1 MNIKDFKNIAI
12 LQTAFIGDVVLT
24 LPLAQI
30 IRKFN
35 PDCKITFITTPQ
47 SAGIPGVCAA
57 IDEVGILD
65 KRNEFRGI
73 GGIFRFV
80 KSIQNKG
87 FDLWFCP
94 HRSFRSS
101 LISLLMNNTL
111 KIGFQ
116 NSSLHNVYDYK
127 AGYIIH
133 FHEIERNLELLKPF
147 GLESAIEL
155 KDVQTQISTED
166 TEITSRMIDKLN
178 NYVVIAPG
186 TVWETKKW
194 KEEHFAKLINK
205 FTEIGIDCVLTGSAA
220 DKSLCDRLSSK
231 IGALSLAGMTN
242 IPQTLRIIELSSL
255 VITNDSAPTHFAGLM
270 NTPVITIYGPTSPIF
285 GFGPRSDFSLII
297 RNENLKCSPCR
308 IHGSKKCPLGT
319 HECMKSISPE
329 MVFNSAKKILL
340 QNSSQEPV

>member
-24 LPLAQI
+24 LPLAQS

-35 PDCKITFITTPQ
+35 PDCQITFITTPQ
-47 SAGIPGVCAA
+47 SAGIPGVCTA
-57 IDEVGILD
+57 IDEVVILD
-65 KRNEFRGI
+65 KRNEFKGV

-80 KSIQNKG
+80 KTRQIKG
-87 FDLWFCP
+87 YDLWFCP
-94 HRSFRSS
+94 HSSIRSS
-101 LISLLMNNTL
+101 LISLLMKNTV

-116 NSSLHNVYDYK
+116 NSSLHYVYDYK
-127 AGYIIH
+127 ADYINY

-147 GLESAIEL
+147 DLKTNINL
-155 KDVQTQISTED
+155 KDVQVQISNED
-166 TEITSRMIDKLN
+166 TEIISRMIGKLN

-186 TVWETKKW
+186 SVWETKKW
-194 KEEHFAKLINK
+194 KEEHFAELINK
-205 FTEIGIDCVLTGSAA
+205 FTDIGVDCVLTGSVA

-231 IGALSLAGMTN
+231 TGAVSLAGMTN
-242 IPQTLRIIELSSL
+242 IPQTLRTIELSSL

-270 NTPVITIYGPTSPIF
+270 NTRVITIYGPTSPIF
-285 GFGPRSDFSLII
+285 GFGPRSDKSLII

-329 MVFNSAKKILL
+329 IVFNSAKKILL
-340 QNSSQEPV
+340 QDSSQ